1 MELWLTVGWTQLSSE
16 SPQGEDKM
24 VPREDSSGR
33 GQPGK
38 EAEQN
43 RKCMTS
49 ESIQGIESACQC
61 WGCGFDPAPGRS
73 RILGATKPL
82 GSSC

>member
-1 MELWLTVGWTQLSSE
+1 MRVPRVKIKWFPGKIQV
-16 SPQGEDKM
+16 GED
-24 VPREDSSGR
+24 D
-33 GQPGK
+33 PGK

-49 ESIQGIESACQC
+49 ESIQGIRVCLPMQGVWVRCLLQEDLAS
-61 WGCGFDPAPGRS
+61 
-73 RILGATKPL
+73 LGATKPL